1 MVEGSNDFFSILKF
15 DGRQAYDE
23 ILKVTN
29 NFDEIYCIGTGGY
42 DIVYKA
48 ELQPNNLTVAIK
60 KIHSSSSE
68 NLVDH
73 ASFLNESDII
83 SKELDWLKRVKIVK
97 AVANGLAYMHHDCSP
112 PIIHRAISGANIL
125 LDSDYEAHVSDF
137 GTSKLKLD
145 SSNWTTIA
153 GTYGY
158 IAPGNLVLLY
168 TYHLNFQISIYVR
181 NFCIFD
187 SNVLVH
193 TELAYT
199 MVATEKCEAL
209 VLLR

>member
-29 NFDEIYCIGTGGY
+29 NFDENYCIGTGGY

-73 ASFLNESDII
+73 ASFLNEV
-83 SKELDWLKRVKIVK
+83 RV
-97 AVANGLAYMHHDCSP
+97 LT
-112 PIIHRAISGANIL
+112 NIR
-125 LDSDYEAHVSDF
+125 H
-137 GTSKLKLD
+137 
-145 SSNWTTIA
+145 
-153 GTYGY
+153 
-158 IAPGNLVLLY
+158 
-168 TYHLNFQISIYVR
+168 
-181 NFCIFD
+181 
-187 SNVLVH
+187 
-193 TELAYT
+193 
-199 MVATEKCEAL
+199 
-209 VLLR
+209 